1 MHTCFTFGA
10 AALVAA
16 CAGQA
21 LAQPTVD
28 GTKDAI
34 YGEPLWVNAI
44 TTGFGDGTF
53 TEPCVPDV
61 DLGGDPAAV
70 TTGME
75 FSIPLSSIGT
85 TSGSQIGMVAFI
97 ANGGYNFLSNQ
108 VLPGLPFGTGNI
120 NATGDANFGNY
131 AGNQHIFFTPAVA
144 ASAPVIDGTLDAAYG
159 APLALQTARTGYGDS
174 NIGNPAISNGSELDG
189 LYAVVSGDRLY
200 VMLTGNQQDNFN
212 KLVVLF
218 DTIAGGQNTMANDNI
233 DVDFNGLNAM
243 AGLTFDTGFAPDY
256 WIGWGSG
263 TGGGAGE
270 YYPNFARL
278 RPSPE
283 DPGSGGFQYC
293 DVPGNGAATTCGD
306 NLVGMESDIN
316 HSNTAGVAGAGA
328 NCPVPGGNSI
338 EANGSELNALYAY
351 VDTCSNRLYVMLTG
365 NLQNEV
371 GTACSNGGNKLMLF
385 FDANGAAEGQNVVRQ
400 DNLGISFNALRN
412 MAGMTFDPDFYA
424 DYFMLMKMYRNPG
437 SQNMDVAV
445 LRADGPTV
453 GGIPVDY
460 GAFDGGDP
468 TMAQYD
474 PVTFSGNNPC
484 DPTAGTDPD
493 VFSSPADASDKY
505 TSFAPRAVY
514 TDLIAQVNNG
524 NPFPIQPV
532 GTPGLITFDVNNSN
546 VGGVQGTGGT
556 VDDAINVA
564 TGFEISV
571 DLDELGWDGVSPIK
585 LVAMI
590 TGIDGNYMSN
600 QLVGLQGQQNNISAD
615 VIDGGLGLLAG
626 QVDFSNTDLFPGQQ
640 YVSVNVGPCGNTCPA
655 CAADYDQNGGVD
667 GGDLAA
673 FFADFE
679 AGETCADVDGN
690 GGVDGGD
697 LGFFFFVF
705 EQGGCE

>member
-1 MHTCFTFGA
+1 MRTCFTLGA

-28 GTKDAI
+28 GVKDAI

-53 TEPCVPDV
+53 TEPCQPDT

-75 FSIPLSSIGT
+75 FSIPLSEIGT
-85 TSGSQIGMVAFI
+85 SAGQPIGMVAFI
-97 ANGGYNFLSNQ
+97 ANSGYSYLSNQ
-108 VLPGLPFGTGNI
+108 FLPGLPFGTPNLEGPGGVNL
-120 NATGDANFGNY
+120 GSY
-131 AGNQHIFFTPAVA
+131 AGDQHVFFTPAVVGA
-144 ASAPVIDGTLDAAYG
+144 APVMDGTLDSAYG
-159 APLALQTARTGYGDS
+159 APIALQTCRTGFGNS
-174 NIGNPAISNGSELDG
+174 NNGSPATSNGSELNG

-200 VMLTGNQQDNFN
+200 VMLTGNQESNFN

-233 DVDFNGLNAM
+233 DVDFNGLNNL
-243 AGLTFDTGFAPDY
+243 AGLTFDSGFAPDY

-263 TGGGAGE
+263 AGGGGAGE

-293 DVPGNGAATTCGD
+293 DVPGNGIATTCGD
-306 NLVGMESDIN
+306 NLVGMQSDIN
-316 HSNTAGVAGAGA
+316 HSNTGGVAAAGA
-328 NCPVPGGNSI
+328 NCPVPGGNSV

-351 VDTCSNRLYVMLTG
+351 VDACSNRLYVMVTG

-371 GTACSNGGNKLMLF
+371 GSACSNGGNKLMLF
-385 FDANGAAEGQNVVRQ
+385 FDVDGAAEGQNVLRS
-400 DNLGISFNALRN
+400 DNLGISFSALRN
-412 MAGMTFDPDFYA
+412 MAGMTFDAGFYA
-424 DYFMLMKMYRNPG
+424 DYWMLMKMYRSPA
-437 SQNMDVAV
+437 SMNMDVSV
-445 LRADGPTV
+445 LRADGPTINGV
-453 GGIPVDY
+453 PVDY
-460 GAFDGGDP
+460 GAFDGGNP
-468 TMAQYD
+468 ATYN
-474 PVTFSGNNPC
+474 PVTFSGNNAC
-484 DPTAGTDPD
+484 DPTAGFDPD
-493 VFSSPADASDKY
+493 PFNNDNVDRY
-505 TSFAPRAVY
+505 TSYGPRSVY
-514 TDLIAQVNNG
+514 NDLIDQAING
-524 NPFPIQPV
+524 APFPIQPV
-532 GTPGLITFDVNNSN
+532 GTPELITFSVDNSN

-556 VDDAINVA
+556 VADAINVA

-571 DLDELGWDGVSPIK
+571 DLTELGWDGVSPIK

-600 QLVGLQGQQNNISAD
+600 QIVGLQGQQNNVSAS
-615 VIDGGLGLLAG
+615 VEDGGLGLLASAVNFG
-626 QVDFSNTDLFPGQQ
+626 DEVVFPGMQ
-640 YVSVNVGPCGNTCPA
+640 YVVVDMPTCENTCPP
-655 CAADYDQNGGVD
+655 CAADYDNNGGVD

-673 FFADFE
+673 FFTDFE
-679 AGETCADVDGN
+679 SGEACADVDGN

-697 LGFFFFVF
+697 LGFFFAVF

>member
-1 MHTCFTFGA
+1 MRTCFTFGA

-28 GTKDAI
+28 GTKDAV

-44 TTGFGDGTF
+44 TTGFGDGNY

-75 FSIPLSSIGT
+75 FSIPLSALGT
-85 TSGSQIGMVAFI
+85 TAGQPIGMVAFI
-97 ANGGYNFLSNQ
+97 NNSGYNYLSNQ
-108 VLPGLPFGTGNI
+108 MLPGLPFLTENLQAPAGVNLGS
-120 NATGDANFGNY
+120 Y
-131 AGNQHIFFTPAVA
+131 AGDQHIFFTPAVVGA
-144 ASAPVIDGTLDAAYG
+144 APVMDGTVDAAYG
-159 APLALQTARTGYGDS
+159 APLALQTCRTGFGDS
-174 NIGNPAISNGSELDG
+174 NNANPALSNGSELDG

-218 DTIAGGQNTMANDNI
+218 DTIAGGQNTMAGDNI

-256 WIGWGSG
+256 FVSWGSG
-263 TGGGAGE
+263 NGGGAGE
-270 YYPNFARL
+270 YYPNYARL
-278 RPSPE
+278 RTSPE
-283 DPGSGGFQYC
+283 DPGDGGFQYC
-293 DVPGNGAATTCGD
+293 DVPGNGIATTCGD
-306 NLVGMESDIN
+306 NLIGMESDIN
-316 HSNTAGVAGAGA
+316 HSNVVGVAGAGA
-328 NCPVPGGNSI
+328 NCPIPGGT
-338 EANGSELNALYAY
+338 ELLANGSELDAVYAY
-351 VDTCSNRLYVMLTG
+351 VDACTNRLYVMVTG
-365 NLQNEV
+365 NLQNEG

-385 FDANGAAEGQNVVRQ
+385 FDANGAAEGQNVLRS
-400 DNLGISFNALRN
+400 DNLGISFQALRN
-412 MAGMTFDPDFYA
+412 MAGMTFEPDFYA
-424 DYFMLMKMYRNPG
+424 DYFMLMKMYRDPG
-437 SQNMDVAV
+437 SQNMDVSV
-445 LRADGPTV
+445 LRADGPNINGV
-453 GGIPVDY
+453 PVDY

-468 TMAQYD
+468 SLAEYN
-474 PVTFSGNNPC
+474 PVTFAGDNAC

-493 VFSSPADASDKY
+493 VFATPNDASDKY

-546 VGGVQGTGGT
+546 IGGVQGTGGT
-556 VDDAINVA
+556 VTDAANVA

-571 DLDELGWDGVSPIK
+571 DLAELGWDGTSAIK

-600 QLVGLQGQQNNISAD
+600 QIVGLQGQQNNISAE
-615 VIDGGLGLLAG
+615 VVDGGLGLLAG
-626 QVDFSNTDLFPGQQ
+626 AVNFSDEMLFPGMQQ
-640 YVSVNVGPCGNTCPA
+640 VTIEITTCGPTCPP
-655 CAADYDQNGGVD
+655 CAADYDGNGGVD
-667 GGDLAA
+667 GGDLGA

-697 LGFFFFVF
+697 LGYFFFVF
-705 EQGGCE
+705 EAGGCD